1 MAKQGPDFNGPQ
13 VMAPPLD
20 SAQPRA
26 LVAAPAMPPMM
37 GMPGFAPR
45 GPEILVGGFNQM
57 WLTNCLRRRWLMAAA
72 LGLLIG
78 GSVAGFLTWLFPVSS
93 RITSYLEV
101 KSQDDSATNSGNQR
115 AVNTLMIEREAAR
128 HPALLKS
135 PLVLEAALFSKGI
148 AELDAV
154 QYHKGEEVEWLRN
167 DLKVNFSEKSPI
179 LELSY
184 VGEESSED
192 MKKIV
197 DAVVRSY
204 KDNVLMQER
213 LTALTTQDDL
223 TRVFGTIRG
232 ELQRKIEDLKTK
244 MEATGRGDFD
254 NVRLPKLRQDI
265 VMYQTQLLQV
275 ERDLADAEVM
285 KQIAIQQAQS
295 TGALEAA
302 VSAEMDKDPTIS
314 MYKEQLFVLDQQIQQ
329 LQASSKNPGN
339 SQLTRLRGQYQQ
351 TETMMAQYRIKAE
364 GEARERLSK
373 IPNEG
378 LRAAMTE
385 YNVRFEYLSNKQKEL
400 KKQLLDAEKEIEE
413 GSIPDP
419 EMEMLEQEIE
429 SQRELVNDL
438 NLQIMHVNAENRRRE
453 SGVARRPG
461 EDSDYDSVKVVQKAL
476 ATEQINKYELWA
488 IAGIGGTA
496 ALALTCYGVALVE
509 FRRRRLNGAGDM
521 DDGLG
526 VRVLGVL
533 PPTSLKALAGNSLT
547 ATQVA
552 AAIDNVR
559 ATIMHDS
566 TSRARQVVMVTSSA
580 TMEGSTTVAA
590 SLALSLARA
599 GRRTL
604 LVDGDLRSP
613 SLHKLFGTPLED
625 GLSEVLRSEIDL
637 SDAVRPTS
645 TEGLHLLS
653 AGICD
658 MDAIHA
664 LATDQPQAIFE
675 KLRDQ
680 FDFIVIDAPPVL
692 GISDTLSL
700 GQYIDGAILT
710 VLRDHSEIRK
720 VYAAIETL
728 RTMGVRLIGSVV
740 NGVPSKADR
749 RMVRLHQA
757 SQNRTPRLTA
767 KNTAS
772 KETDEIQD
780 FE

>member
-20 SAQPRA
+20 GALPRA
-26 LVAAPAMPPMM
+26 LVATGAMPPMM

-45 GPEILVGGFNQM
+45 GPEILVGGFNQT
-57 WLTNCLRRRWLMAAA
+57 WLVNCLRRRWLMATL

-78 GSVAGFLTWLFPVSS
+78 GGVAGFLMWLFPVSS

-101 KSQDDSATNSGNQR
+101 KSEDDSQSIGGNQR
-115 AVNTLMIEREAAR
+115 AVNTLLIEREAAM
-128 HPALLKS
+128 HPALIKS
-135 PLVLEAALFSKGI
+135 PLVLDGALQIKGI
-148 AELDAV
+148 KELDAV
-154 QYHKGEEVEWLRN
+154 VYHKGEEVEWLH
-167 DLKVNFSEKSPI
+167 DELKVNFSKDSPI

-184 VGEESSED
+184 VGEENPED
-192 MKKIV
+192 MKKVV
-197 DAVVRSY
+197 DAVVKSY

-213 LTALTTQDDL
+213 LTSSATHDDL
-223 TRVFGTIRG
+223 SRVFASIRD
-232 ELQRKIEDLKTK
+232 ELQRKLNELKTK
-244 MEATGRGDFD
+244 IEATGKGDFID
-254 NVRLPKLRQDI
+254 VRLPKLRAD
-265 VMYQTQLLQV
+265 VQLFQSQLIQV
-275 ERDLADAEVM
+275 DAELADAEVA
-285 KQIAIQQAQS
+285 KQVAIMMAQS
-295 TGALEAA
+295 ASALEAA
-302 VSAEMDKDPTIS
+302 VAAEMDKDPTIS
-314 MYKEQLFVLDQQIQQ
+314 MYKEQLFMLDQQVQQ
-329 LQASSKNPGN
+329 LAAASKNPGN
-339 SQLTRLRGQYQQ
+339 PQLSRLKGQYQQ
-351 TETMMAQYRIKAE
+351 VEETMRQYRLKAE
-364 GEARERLSK
+364 NEARERLAK
-373 IPNEG
+373 IPNEA
-378 LRAAMTE
+378 LRAAMVE
-385 YNVRFEYLSNKQKEL
+385 HGVRVDYLTKKKSEL
-400 KKQLLDAEKEIEE
+400 EKKLRNAEDEIKE
-413 GSIPDP
+413 GSVPDP

-429 SQRELVNDL
+429 SQKELVKDL
-438 NLQIMHVNAENRRRE
+438 DLKIREAQAQRRRVE
-453 SGVARRPG
+453 SGSNIRPG
-461 EDSDYDSVKVVQKAL
+461 EDSDYDKVKVIQRAL
-476 ATEQINKYELWA
+476 ATEQINKYERWA
-488 IAGIGGTA
+488 IAGIGGLA
-496 ALALTCYGVALVE
+496 AMALTCYGVALVE
-509 FRRRRLNGAGDM
+509 FRRRRLNGPADI
-521 DDGLG
+521 DEGLG

-533 PPTSLKALAGNSLT
+533 PPTSLKALAGNSLV

-566 TSRARQVVMVTSSA
+566 TSRARQVVMVTSPA
-580 TMEGSTTVAA
+580 AMEGSTTVAA

-637 SDAVRPTS
+637 SDAIRPTA

-658 MDAIHA
+658 MDAVHA
-664 LATDQPQAIFE
+664 LATDQPQAIFD

-710 VLRDHSEIRK
+710 VLRDHSEIRN
-720 VYAAIETL
+720 VHAAIEML
-728 RTMGVRLIGSVV
+728 RTMGVRIIGSVV

-767 KNTAS
+767 KNAAS

>member
-13 VMAPPLD
+13 VMAPPIE

-45 GPEILVGGFNQM
+45 GPEILVGSFNQT
-57 WLTNCLRRRWLMAAA
+57 WLTNCLRRRWLMAT
-72 LGLLIG
+72 LMGLLIG
-78 GSVAGFLTWLFPVSS
+78 GAVAGFLMWLFPVSS

-101 KSQDDSATNSGNQR
+101 KSQDDSQGYGNNQR

-154 QYHKGEEVEWLRN
+154 QYHKGQEVEWLS
-167 DLKVNFSEKSPI
+167 DELKVTFSEKSPI

-184 VGEESSED
+184 VGEESPED
-192 MKKIV
+192 MRKIV

-223 TRVFGTIRG
+223 TRVFATIRD
-232 ELQRKIEDLKTK
+232 ELRRKIDEQKAK
-244 MEATGRGDFD
+244 MEATGRGDFE
-254 NVRLPKLRQDI
+254 NVRLPKLRQD
-265 VMYQTQLLQV
+265 VAMYQNQLLQV
-275 ERDLADAEVM
+275 ERDLADAEVL
-285 KQIAIQQAQS
+285 KQVAIMQS
-295 TGALEAA
+295 QSSSALEAA
-302 VSAEMDKDPTIS
+302 VSAEVDKDPAIS

-329 LQASSKNPGN
+329 LQSSSKNPGN
-339 SQLTRLRGQYQQ
+339 AQLTRYRSQYQQ
-351 TETMMAQYRIKAE
+351 AEEMLRQYRDRAE

-373 IPNEG
+373 IPNEA

-385 YNVRFEYLSNKQKEL
+385 YNVRYEYLSKKQIEL
-400 KKQLLDAEKEIEE
+400 KKQLADAEQEIEE

-419 EMEMLEQEIE
+419 ELEMLEQEIE

-438 NLQIMHVNAENRRRE
+438 NLQIMHAQADTRQIE
-453 SGVARRPG
+453 GATARRPG
-461 EDSDYDSVKVVQKAL
+461 EDSDYDTVKVVQKAL
-476 ATEQINKYELWA
+476 ATEQINKYERWA
-488 IAGIGGTA
+488 IAGIGGLA

-509 FRRRRLNGAGDM
+509 FRRRRLNDAGDM
-521 DDGLG
+521 DEGLG

-580 TMEGSTTVAA
+580 TMEGATTVAA

-637 SDAVRPTS
+637 SDAVRPTA

-653 AGICD
+653 AGVCD

-664 LATDQPQAIFE
+664 LATDQPQAIFD

-728 RTMGVRLIGSVV
+728 RTMGVRIIGSVV

-767 KNTAS
+767 KKAAS
-772 KETDEIQD
+772 SETDEIQD